1 MKTRVSTIIRAV
13 TTTYRHLILDRER
26 EVTFWVLGTFL
37 PTFLFARALVYLAPR
52 IFVSV
57 GGTHIH
63 HFTWGILLL
72 AISGYLA
79 LILQTEVWRTR
90 IAALYGIGLAL
101 SFDEFGMWL
110 RLQDN
115 YWVRQSYDAVLV
127 ILVLLVNVVYFGDFW
142 LHLLQRLFRFS
153 TPK

>member
-1 MKTRVSTIIRAV
+1 MKTRGNAVIRAV
-13 TTTYRHLILDRER
+13 RSTYRQLIVDREQ

-37 PTFLFARALVYLAPR
+37 PTFLLARALVYLAPQ
-52 IFVSV
+52 IFVTV

-79 LILQTEVWRTR
+79 LTLQTPSARPR
-90 IAALYGIGLAL
+90 IAALYGVGLAL
-101 SFDEFGMWL
+101 AFDEFGMWL
-110 RLQDN
+110 RLQDD

-127 ILVLLVNVVYFGDFW
+127 ILVWLVNAAYFHDFW
-142 LHLLQRLFRFS
+142 LRLLRHFFRF
-153 TPK
+153 TAQK

>member
-1 MKTRVSTIIRAV
+1 MKTRGSAVIRTV
-13 TTTYRHLILDRER
+13 TATYRHLIADRER

-37 PTFLFARALVYLAPR
+37 PTFLFARALVHLAPQ

-72 AISGYLA
+72 AMSGYLA
-79 LILQTEVWRTR
+79 LTLPTGGWRPR

-115 YWVRQSYDAVLV
+115 HWVRQSYDAVLV
-127 ILVLLVNVVYFGDFW
+127 ILVLLVNAVYFGDFW
-142 LHLLQRLFRFS
+142 LHLLRRLFRFP

>member
-1 MKTRVSTIIRAV
+1 MKTRGSTVIRAV
-13 TTTYRHLILDRER
+13 AATYRHLIVDRER

-37 PTFLFARALVYLAPR
+37 PTFLFARALVYLAPQ

-72 AISGYLA
+72 AMSGYLA
-79 LILQTEVWRTR
+79 LTLQTGGWRPR

-142 LHLLQRLFRFS
+142 LHLLRRLFRFS

>member
-1 MKTRVSTIIRAV
+1 MLQAV
-13 TTTYRHLILDRER
+13 GTAYRHVIADRRR
-26 EVTFWVLGTFL
+26 EVTFWVLSTFL
-37 PTFLFARALVYLAPR
+37 PTFLFARALVYLAPQV
-52 IFVSV
+52 FVRV
-57 GGTHIH
+57 GGAHIH

-72 AISGYLA
+72 AIAGYSA
-79 LILQTEVWRTR
+79 LTVQTARWRPR

-127 ILVLLVNVVYFGDFW
+127 ILVWLINAVYFRDFW
-142 LHLLQRLFRFS
+142 LRLLRHLLRFS